1 MIGRDV
7 TTSFA
12 TVFVDELVR
21 SGVRRAVVAPGS
33 RNTPLVLALARH
45 RDLALDV
52 VLDERSAAFRALGIG
67 IATGRPAVV
76 CCTSGTAVA
85 NLHPAVVEAHHARV
99 PLLVCTADRPPELLD
114 CGAPQTVNQAAM
126 FGDAVRWFHD
136 PGPPDDAP
144 DAPRRWRAL
153 AARAVDA
160 TLMPTAGPVH
170 LNLPFRQPLVP
181 TGDPI
186 VDEPERAPISRAALR
201 RPEVTAAE
209 ADRLAALVREHP
221 RGLVVAGFATRADAD
236 VVAGFARAAGWPLL
250 ADGVSNVRAD
260 ARTIS
265 TYDALARVD
274 AFTSLHTPDIVLR
287 VGAPL
292 TSKATNA
299 WLADVP
305 TVLVDPDRRWLD
317 PTRATVEHV
326 AADAEATL
334 GTLAGMLGTTNGSE
348 LPEWSDRWHVADE
361 RARRAIDAVLDDG
374 PDCEAR
380 IARDLA
386 GAIPG
391 GGALVVSSSVPVRAL
406 DWSMRPRRGL
416 DVFANRGANGIDG
429 FISTVGGIAAGR
441 VATGRE
447 PVVGLT
453 GDLGFLHDV
462 NGLAALADTPNASI
476 VVVDNNGG
484 AIFSYL
490 PPRELPEFEWLFTTP
505 HNLDL
510 VAVARAHGVD
520 AERVAAPRDWMALVK
535 GGPKVVVVPLD
546 AVEAWSQHQ
555 SVWNAVATAI
565 AG

>member
-85 NLHPAVVEAHHARV
+85 NLYPAVVEAHHARV

-170 LNLPFRQPLVP
+170 LNLPFREPLVP

-201 RPEVTAAE
+201 RPEVTEAE

-348 LPEWSDRWHVADE
+348 LP
-361 RARRAIDAVLDDG
+361 
-374 PDCEAR
+374 
-380 IARDLA
+380 
-386 GAIPG
+386 
-391 GGALVVSSSVPVRAL
+391 
-406 DWSMRPRRGL
+406 
-416 DVFANRGANGIDG
+416 
-429 FISTVGGIAAGR
+429 
-441 VATGRE
+441 
-447 PVVGLT
+447 
-453 GDLGFLHDV
+453 
-462 NGLAALADTPNASI
+462 
-476 VVVDNNGG
+476 
-484 AIFSYL
+484 
-490 PPRELPEFEWLFTTP
+490 
-505 HNLDL
+505 
-510 VAVARAHGVD
+510 
-520 AERVAAPRDWMALVK
+520 
-535 GGPKVVVVPLD
+535 
-546 AVEAWSQHQ
+546 
-555 SVWNAVATAI
+555 
-565 AG
+565 